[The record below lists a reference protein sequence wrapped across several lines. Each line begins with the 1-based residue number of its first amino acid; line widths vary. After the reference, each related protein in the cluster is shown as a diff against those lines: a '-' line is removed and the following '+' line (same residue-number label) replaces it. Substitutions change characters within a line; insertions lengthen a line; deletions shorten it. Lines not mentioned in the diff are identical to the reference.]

1 MSNYVITVKVPFTY
15 DGEQGN
21 ITGVGLAYLLDV
33 IAEQG
38 MGGAVANE
46 VEIKI
51 KKKQSKPS

>member
-15 DGEQGN
+15 DGEHGN

-38 MGGAVANE
+38 MGGTIAEE

-51 KKKQSKPS
+51 KKRRTK